1 MTLDL
6 SHLLEVAE
14 GATPGSWTRLH
25 DGEERPRKA
34 TLGGFDVTFT
44 KHPCECGQVW
54 SDGADWPVAYCDTTE
69 MGEGP
74 SPDQRMANALHIAT
88 FDPPTVLALLD
99 RLREAEGAL
108 RPFAKIGPSC
118 FYPEDGSEAEVYTA
132 VLWDGVALQD
142 FTGADIA
149 RARAYFTPQPPSLPG
164 RGEEP

>member
-88 FDPPTVLALLD
+88 FDPPTVIALLA
-99 RLREAEGAL
+99 RLQAAEEAL
-108 RPFAKIGPSC
+108 RPFAL
-118 FYPEDGSEAEVYTA
+118 EALPRWIDDDQTIETRFEHPRERDADWHSY
-132 VLWDGVALQD
+132 VLTMAD
-142 FTGADIA
+142 FR
-149 RARAYFTPQPPSLPG
+149 RAASYFEAQAPTHKG
-164 RGEEP
+164 G

>member
-14 GATPGSWTRLH
+14 GAKALFKSGTLTNAPLRDTSDRVVGFRITPEIML
-25 DGEERPRKA
+25 EE
-34 TLGGFDVTFT
+34 
-44 KHPCECGQVW
+44 
-54 SDGADWPVAYCDTTE
+54 DWIFAAPIERVRGLRE
-69 MGEGP
+69 
-74 SPDQRMANALHIAT
+74 
-88 FDPPTVLALLD
+88 LALAFPALLA
-99 RLREAEGAL
+99 RLQAAEEAL

>member
-14 GATPGSWTRLH
+14 GAKALFKSGTLTNAPLRDTSDRVVGFRITPEIML
-25 DGEERPRKA
+25 EE
-34 TLGGFDVTFT
+34 
-44 KHPCECGQVW
+44 
-54 SDGADWPVAYCDTTE
+54 DWIFAAPIERVRGLRE
-69 MGEGP
+69 
-74 SPDQRMANALHIAT
+74 
-88 FDPPTVLALLD
+88 LALAFPALLA
-99 RLREAEGAL
+99 RLQAAEEAL
-108 RPFAKIGPSC
+108 RPFAKIVPSS

>member
-6 SHLLEVAE
+6 SHLMEVAE
-14 GATPGSWTRLH
+14 GATPGPWRQVVGGKSGPLAIVVSEAREHGYELH
-25 DGEERPRKA
+25 NLESVQRTDPEVWPHMKA
-34 TLGGFDVTFT
+34 IYRRDAT
-44 KHPCECGQVW
+44 
-54 SDGADWPVAYCDTTE
+54 Y
-69 MGEGP
+69 
-74 SPDQRMANALHIAT
+74 IAT